1 MKKNKKYNP
10 ASSNNKNHDKP
21 FAKIGGAQPC
31 NTKPIVLL

>member
-21 FAKIGGAQPC
+21 FVKIGGAHPR
-31 NTKPIVLL
+31 NTKPSVLL